1 MNKSIFKVANG
12 FGVNLFL
19 ECANLMNKQQP
30 EKYGQVMLIL
40 TATVLLMGSFRMLS
54 SENTFTVPVRPN
66 IIVILADDMGYSDL
80 GCMGSEI
87 STPNLDQLAA
97 NGLLMTQFYNAGRCC
112 PTRASLLTGLY
123 QHQAGVGDMTENR
136 GVPAYQGY
144 LNKQCV
150 TMAEVLK
157 QAGYTT
163 AMTGKWHVGERPEHW
178 PQRRGFTH
186 FYGIPQGGGAYFYPF
201 LVNRQVW
208 ENDRQVTPD
217 SNTFYSTDAFSVYAA
232 QFIEKQKNS
241 PSPYFLYVAY
251 VAPHFPLQAK
261 AEDIRRYRGKYKA
274 GFEAIRKQRFERMK
288 ALGILSPSVSLSPT
302 NESVKNWASLTEAEK
317 DTLDFKMAVYAAQ
330 TESIDRGIGKI
341 VQTLKETQ
349 QLDNTL
355 IVFLSDNG
363 GESAH
368 AYPVRGA
375 TGPIGSAR
383 SWTSYGA
390 SWANVS
396 NTPFRLYKSQTYE
409 GGIIT
414 PLIAHYPKMIGKKQI
429 SRQPGHVVDLM
440 PTLLELAGAKYLSTY
455 QGNTLLP
462 LPGESLTGVFKGN
475 KTLPQRN
482 LYWEHEGNRA
492 VRSGEWKLVSR
503 YPENRWSLYDLA
515 NDPTELND
523 LSKQYPDKVKKL
535 EKQYEAWAAR
545 TGVIPWREVVRR

>member
-1 MNKSIFKVANG
+1 
-12 FGVNLFL
+12 
-19 ECANLMNKQQP
+19 MNKQQP
-30 EKYGQVMLIL
+30 DKYGQVMLLL
-40 TATVLLMGSFRMLS
+40 TALVLLMGSFRMLP
-54 SENTFTVPVRPN
+54 SENAFTVPVRPN

-150 TMAEVLK
+150 TIAEVLRE
-157 QAGYTT
+157 AGYTT

-186 FYGIPQGGGAYFYPF
+186 FYGLPQGGGAYFYPF

-217 SNTFYSTDAFSVYAA
+217 SNTFYSTDAFSAYAA

-241 PSPYFLYVAY
+241 SSPYFLYVAY

-274 GFEAIRKQRFERMK
+274 GFEAIRQQRFARMK
-288 ALGILSPSVSLSPT
+288 ALGILAPSVPLSPA
-302 NESVKNWASLTEAEK
+302 EELVKNWESLAEAEK
-317 DTLDFKMAVYAAQ
+317 DTFDLKMAIYAAQ
-330 TESIDRGIGKI
+330 VESMDRGIGKI
-341 VQTLKETQ
+341 VEQLKKTN
-349 QLDNTL
+349 QLNNTL
-355 IVFLSDNG
+355 ILFLSDNG

-368 AYPVRGA
+368 AYPVKGA
-375 TGPIGSAR
+375 DGPIGSAK
-383 SWTSYGA
+383 SWASYGA

-396 NTPFRLYKSQTYE
+396 NTPFRLYKGLTYE

-414 PLIAHYPKMIGKKQI
+414 PLIAHYPNKIALKQL
-429 SRQPGHVVDLM
+429 SRQPGHIIDLV
-440 PTLLELAGAKYLSTY
+440 PTLLELTGARYPSTY
-455 QGNTLLP
+455 QGNDVLP
-462 LPGESLTGVFKGN
+462 LAGESLATLFKGQQKPLN
-475 KTLPQRN
+475 RN

-492 VRSGEWKLVSR
+492 VRQGKWKLVSR

-523 LSKQYPDKVKKL
+523 LSNRHPDKVKKFAN
-535 EKQYEAWAAR
+535 QYETWASR
-545 TGVIPWREVVRR
+545 TGVIPWTEVISHRK